1 MLRKDIISRR
11 DTELFGFGKK
21 YKLDCTTG
29 VLNILSNYWEFEFTE
44 KGLSYLDDEDPNIRF
59 DVEECDEVSDY
70 IELVLRNAKK
80 DSNILTKSTKIEN
93 DTDDDKW
100 ELAKKNKIDYFYE
113 PEYISDIIENLS
125 KNKRVG
131 YNFFKSSLESIK
143 LGLHTYN
150 DIKIK
155 NCLNRLKESIGK
167 AINYIDSNVKLV
179 EFDSEEMD
187 AELFGFGKKYESELE
202 FYKFDDYINIPDT
215 VKFKHRPDKFYNIQK
230 MVIQSTGESGPIGL
244 LSGNSWVITDD
255 LVELASDVLDERI
268 NEFKKHVN
276 KTMRGKVKLRIV
288 KPDSFIGDGKEI
300 SNLEKRNDGYY
311 KAIASNI
318 NEVIRVLDSNDKLT
332 RKRSHNTLLWMAK
345 AFDDILSGFDSIRS
359 FLNKNIKETTD
370 KESIDLESITNVDTG
385 LVDLCYTPVSYAD
398 IESFAAISGLVSNGF
413 KKLTN
418 VVNDITSRFTVYN
431 PDYSK
436 MTSSFIFSKDR
447 RYQDVY
453 NLLVGVPKG
462 FNGYL
467 TDVCKHLENN
477 ISYVNILDNELDGI
491 ITTLST
497 YINSAEY
504 RESFIIDLTKT
515 KSLETNATSLY
526 NENKKIITESRD
538 DSRPVG
544 KLLKSANDIDI
555 VVSSLKQLSKQIDMN
570 QLDSIKFKMKQIDDL
585 VSTMVNNKNNYSK
598 NKLLEIA
605 RMIDA
610 TISLSNGVGTLL
622 FIKSSVD
629 TIILDIKELI

>member
-1 MLRKDIISRR
+1 MLRKDIINRRDSNDTEGYESGLKSNLKYTQFHDYMDNTYDEWKWFFNNLDGKIVDDEYVGILKSKYIDTKTIVDSMLADTVTPRVVEIDESVLPNNIESTLSRMETYYLR
-11 DTELFGFGKK
+11 NKEAINELNISDDLKDELYGWNNDLYTLVVEVKKGINSSILNNDNEGYDTELFGFGKK
-21 YKLDCTTG
+21 YESD
-29 VLNILSNYWEFEFTE
+29 LNYVKMDQYLKGSMYFEATWEVIHSANGGFKNTDSTYKDMVE
-44 KGLSYLDDEDPNIRF
+44 KIKIIKDNIAVGTAKRSMRVITPDTHIIDDSKHNKIMKHIEDTY
-59 DVEECDEVSDY
+59 S
-70 IELVLRNAKK
+70 
-80 DSNILTKSTKIEN
+80 
-93 DTDDDKW
+93 
-100 ELAKKNKIDYFYE
+100 KNK
-113 PEYISDIIENLS
+113 EYISKITGDDKRKNNLAKFNS
-125 KNKRVG
+125 EMYQCLKKIREVLRKG
-131 YNFFKSSLESIK
+131 IREVKS
-143 LGLHTYN
+143 
-150 DIKIK
+150 
-155 NCLNRLKESIGK
+155 
-167 AINYIDSNVKLV
+167 
-179 EFDSEEMD
+179 
-187 AELFGFGKKYESELE
+187 
-202 FYKFDDYINIPDT
+202 
-215 VKFKHRPDKFYNIQK
+215 
-230 MVIQSTGESGPIGL
+230 
-244 LSGNSWVITDD
+244 
-255 LVELASDVLDERI
+255 
-268 NEFKKHVN
+268 
-276 KTMRGKVKLRIV
+276 
-288 KPDSFIGDGKEI
+288 
-300 SNLEKRNDGYY
+300 
-311 KAIASNI
+311 
-318 NEVIRVLDSNDKLT
+318 
-332 RKRSHNTLLWMAK
+332 
-345 AFDDILSGFDSIRS
+345 
-359 FLNKNIKETTD
+359 TD

-418 VVNDITSRFTVYN
+418 VINDITSRFTVSN

-436 MTSSFIFSKDR
+436 MTSSFIFYKDR

-491 ITTLST
+491 ITILST

-526 NENKKIITESRD
+526 NENKKIITESKD

-544 KLLKSANDIDI
+544 KLLKSANDIDTI
-555 VVSSLKQLSKQIDMN
+555 VNSLKQLSKQIDMN

>member
-1 MLRKDIISRR
+1 MLRKDIINRR
-11 DTELFGFGKK
+11 DSNDTEDYESGLKSNLKHTQFHDYMDNTYDEWKWFFNNIDGKNVDDEYVGKLKSKYIDTKTIVDSMLADIVTPRVVEIDESVLPNNIESTLSRMETYYLRNKEAINELNISDDLKDELYGWNNDLYTLVVEVKKAINSSIVDNDSESLDLELFGFGKK
-21 YKLDCTTG
+21 FKLDCTTA
-29 VLNILSNYWEFEFTE
+29 VLNLISNYEEFEFIE
-44 KGLSYLDDEDPNIRF
+44 KGLSYLEEEDSSIRF
-59 DVEECDEVSDY
+59 DIEECDEVSDY
-70 IELVLRNAKK
+70 INLVLKHAKK
-80 DSNILTKSTKIEN
+80 DSNLLSKNTKIDN
-93 DTDDDKW
+93 DTYEDKW
-100 ELAKKNKIDYFYE
+100 ELAKKNKIDYFHE
-113 PEYISDIIENLS
+113 PKFIINAIESL
-125 KNKRVG
+125 NKG
-131 YNFFKSSLESIK
+131 KKIGKEFFDYSLECIK
-143 LGLHTYN
+143 MGLSTYE
-150 DIKIK
+150 DKKIK
-155 NCLNRLKESIGK
+155 DSLNNLKTSIDK
-167 AINYIDSNVKLV
+167 AINYIDN
-179 EFDSEEMD
+179 
-187 AELFGFGKKYESELE
+187 
-202 FYKFDDYINIPDT
+202 
-215 VKFKHRPDKFYNIQK
+215 
-230 MVIQSTGESGPIGL
+230 
-244 LSGNSWVITDD
+244 
-255 LVELASDVLDERI
+255 
-268 NEFKKHVN
+268 
-276 KTMRGKVKLRIV
+276 
-288 KPDSFIGDGKEI
+288 
-300 SNLEKRNDGYY
+300 
-311 KAIASNI
+311 
-318 NEVIRVLDSNDKLT
+318 
-332 RKRSHNTLLWMAK
+332 
-345 AFDDILSGFDSIRS
+345 
-359 FLNKNIKETTD
+359 NIKIIEDD

-398 IESFAAISGLVSNGF
+398 IESFATISGLVSNGF

-418 VVNDITSRFTVYN
+418 VVNDITSRFTVSN

-447 RYQDVY
+447 RYQDIY

-467 TDVCKHLENN
+467 TDICKHLENN

-491 ITTLST
+491 ITILST

-544 KLLKSANDIDI
+544 KLLKSANDIDT
-555 VVSSLKQLSKQIDMN
+555 VVNSLKQLSKQIDMN

>member
-1 MLRKDIISRR
+1 MLRKDIINRRDSNDTEGYESGLKSNLKHTQFHDYMDNTYDEWKWFFNNLDGKIVDDEYVGKLKSKYMDTKTIVDSMLADTVTPRVVEIDESVLPNNIESTLSRMETYYLR
-11 DTELFGFGKK
+11 NKEAINELNISDDLKDELYGWNNDLYTLVVEVKKGINSSILNNDNEDYDTELFGFGKK
-21 YKLDCTTG
+21 FKLDCTTA
-29 VLNILSNYWEFEFTE
+29 VLNLISNYGEFEFIE
-44 KGLSYLDDEDPNIRF
+44 KGLSYLEEEDSSIRF
-59 DVEECDEVSDY
+59 DIEECDEVSDY
-70 IELVLRNAKK
+70 INLVLKHAKK
-80 DSNILTKSTKIEN
+80 DSILLSKSTKIDN
-93 DTDDDKW
+93 DTDEDKW
-100 ELAKKNKIDYFYE
+100 ELAKKNKIDYFHE
-113 PEYISDIIENLS
+113 PEFILNTIESL
-125 KNKRVG
+125 NKG
-131 YNFFKSSLESIK
+131 KKIGKEFFDYSLECIK
-143 LGLHTYN
+143 MGLSTYE
-150 DIKIK
+150 DKKIK
-155 NCLNRLKESIGK
+155 DSLNNLKTSIDK
-167 AINYIDSNVKLV
+167 AISYIDSNIKIV
-179 EFDSEEMD
+179 ED
-187 AELFGFGKKYESELE
+187 
-202 FYKFDDYINIPDT
+202 
-215 VKFKHRPDKFYNIQK
+215 
-230 MVIQSTGESGPIGL
+230 
-244 LSGNSWVITDD
+244 
-255 LVELASDVLDERI
+255 
-268 NEFKKHVN
+268 
-276 KTMRGKVKLRIV
+276 
-288 KPDSFIGDGKEI
+288 
-300 SNLEKRNDGYY
+300 
-311 KAIASNI
+311 
-318 NEVIRVLDSNDKLT
+318 
-332 RKRSHNTLLWMAK
+332 
-345 AFDDILSGFDSIRS
+345 
-359 FLNKNIKETTD
+359 D

-418 VVNDITSRFTVYN
+418 VVNDITSRFTVSN

-491 ITTLST
+491 ITILST

-544 KLLKSANDIDI
+544 KLLKSANDIDT
-555 VVSSLKQLSKQIDMN
+555 VVNSLKQLSKQIDMN